1 MGVKARELEQERGS
15 SSDAGCKEDSFP
27 GGRVEDNGLSFKAVF
42 TTLEPIPCRPAS
54 WWTGG
59 VEESTSPAPLSL
71 LTEPLANQNSQRA
84 RSDLASTRGKV
95 PTELTVQGR
104 LNKG

>member
-27 GGRVEDNGLSFKAVF
+27 GGRVEDNGLLKQFSQ
-42 TTLEPIPCRPAS
+42 PWSP
-54 WWTGG
+54 
-59 VEESTSPAPLSL
+59 SPADQPLGGQARWRRAPLQHPSRL

-84 RSDLASTRGKV
+84 RSDLASAQGKV